1 MRAFGTLPP
10 HKTSGTKDCPDSIV
24 RYLIHWESPKKYL
37 DTTTNKLAL
46 SVPIDKVDMQYC
58 LGNILY
64 ALSIKFSTVG
74 YCQGMDY
81 VVANLMK
88 VLKDS
93 PLAGDMDWLEETTF
107 QLTSK
112 LFKYYNLQHMYWPE
126 LRCLKT
132 CCRVLD
138 KMLFKH
144 LPVLGDHFEHYEL
157 NVGLFALGWF
167 QTLFLYI
174 PSMPISTVCRIWDIW
189 IIERSFKIFFRVALA
204 ILFLSQPVLLNLDTE
219 GMMNYLNT
227 FPDSTLLDK
236 HILIPC
242 ALQFKITNRML
253 TEVEMLLKE
262 KGNK

>member
-10 HKTSGTKDCPDSIV
+10 HKTNGTRAHPDSIV
-24 RYLIHWESPKKYL
+24 RYLVRWNSPKKSL
-37 DTTTNKLAL
+37 DTTGNMLAL
-46 SVPIDKVDMQYC
+46 SVPKDKVDMQYC

-64 ALSIKFSTVG
+64 ALSINFDTVG

-93 PLAGDMDWLEETTF
+93 SLCKDMTWLEEATF
-107 QLTSK
+107 HLISK
-112 LFKYYNLQHMYWPE
+112 LFKMYSLQHMYWPE

-138 KMLFKH
+138 KLVFKY
-144 LPVLGDHFEHYEL
+144 LPVLADHFDHYDL

-174 PSMPISTVCRIWDIW
+174 PSMPSSTVCRIWDIW
-189 IIERSFKIFFRVALA
+189 IVERSFKIFFRVAIA
-204 ILFLSQPVLLNLDTE
+204 VLFLSQPVLLNLDAE

-236 HILIPC
+236 NILIPC
-242 ALQFKITNRML
+242 ALGFKVTNSMVTAIEISL
-253 TEVEMLLKE
+253 EDSIS
-262 KGNK
+262 